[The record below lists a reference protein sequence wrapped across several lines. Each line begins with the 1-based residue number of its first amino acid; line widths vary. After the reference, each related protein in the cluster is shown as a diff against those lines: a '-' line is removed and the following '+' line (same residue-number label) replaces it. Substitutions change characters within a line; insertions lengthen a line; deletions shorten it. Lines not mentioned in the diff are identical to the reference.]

1 MWFISKRLHKQI
13 VKAKENDIRE
23 LTSKIEKLESSLE
36 DGRDNS
42 QYLQNKYNY
51 LLEKRLFEMKQNA
64 KAVKS
69 NADAEKI
76 INRIEFMIKD
86 KKNIN
91 EKTTMHIKKLV
102 KDYHTH
108 N

>member
-1 MWFISKRLHKQI
+1 
-13 VKAKENDIRE
+13 
-23 LTSKIEKLESSLE
+23 
-36 DGRDNS
+36 
-42 QYLQNKYNY
+42 
-51 LLEKRLFEMKQNA
+51 MKQNA
-64 KAVKS
+64 KALKS

-91 EKTTMHIKKLV
+91 EKTTMQIKKLV